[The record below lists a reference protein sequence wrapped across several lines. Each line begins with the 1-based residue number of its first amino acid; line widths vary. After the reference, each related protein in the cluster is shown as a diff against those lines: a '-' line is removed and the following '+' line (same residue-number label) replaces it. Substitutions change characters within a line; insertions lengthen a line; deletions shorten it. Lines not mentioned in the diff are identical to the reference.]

1 MSTSTT
7 PTSKRSRLDSS
18 SFQLSNHRDTAAP
31 LSPAA
36 FCKQLF
42 LLHDAI
48 LCTVDRLVSA
58 VDTLTPLASDISLD
72 ELRLRISHLRETLL
86 AHCKV
91 EDTTIFP
98 LLQSALISSDR
109 PTSHQELSQTE
120 ATTPADGHLDSSQ
133 LNNIAS
139 DAAVA
144 PSSPKRPR
152 RASPISVN
160 LRILS
165 RDHNHT
171 DLPHACDVLQ
181 RALAR
186 LRATP
191 MTRHELP
198 GWTSD
203 QSHSPS
209 PSSSISSIQ
218 SPSAMDDAPCRAKSR
233 VDAIVGAQN
242 AAAKLQSVV
251 RAHFNSEEIQ
261 VAPAY
266 VKLLSASQQAS
277 LLVHVARAVVA
288 DRRLVNTFRFVA
300 DRDLLDLFNAVSIH
314 DGEDDVKL
322 IAVGICQVLPAQR
335 WALLCENVP
344 LLTHI
349 VVPKHDP
356 LIPILHMHKA
366 MVRELHQIVSYCD
379 SLDPFH
385 FKQMRTLFNK
395 VQFLR
400 RIQSF
405 HAKAEEG
412 AVFKPLHARMK
423 ATSCAIPSLML
434 CDEHGD
440 GEEMFS
446 QFTNNLNELE
456 VKATR
461 LDSGEQSTHT
471 LKQEL
476 SRSVH
481 NIASHL
487 TDHMDQ
493 EESIVLPLVRK
504 YFCVKEQEE
513 MMRDF
518 MAMVPS
524 SMFCEIIPWMF
535 NALDVNEK
543 ESMIRNLLRS
553 SQDSG
558 IRRVIRSIAESVVK
572 GETERAE
579 WNEICLRIP
588 EIEEEYQIVAD
599 KEEDDSGPVSEILR
613 VHKALR
619 IELNVLLRRCKEIA
633 ADGTFPNPKDLVSL
647 AQGVAFLR
655 RMVLDHSQAEDDIIL
670 PLLDKRVPGISETYH
685 DDHCDE
691 RKLFQDLAQCLQDLQ
706 CVSDE
711 TECTRLV
718 IKLHGLAET
727 LRDDMVSHLKREEKD
742 MWPVLKQHFSLE
754 EQSEVVALIF
764 GQMPANRL
772 RELLP
777 WMIRSLSVSEGNIM
791 MNHILEVTRSTM
803 FETWLKTWLPL
814 SEDKSTEAAD
824 DQNKDMLQ
832 AKGRSS
838 LEDAKR
844 QGAASSSNAGQTSG
858 DFRLSETSRTEGDG
872 RSAALAYLNGKET
885 MECTIRAI
893 ARDASLSV
901 EERTRMMQQVMLA
914 PYSETRAR
922 GTDNNRN
929 ITSLAEDR
937 IPTFHLSQDGVQH
950 LGCRHYLRA
959 CKMRAA
965 CCGKLYT
972 CRLCHDD
979 AEQTHIMDRYATKEI
994 LCMRCD
1000 TLQPVSLKCGNE
1012 KCGQLFAKYF
1022 CEVCNFFD
1030 DREERSIYHC
1040 PSCNVCR
1047 AGKGLGIDFFHCM
1060 KCNQCMSMKYRKKG
1074 HRCVER
1080 AMESDCPVCHQ
1091 YLFTSTEPVKYLKCG
1106 HLMHNSCHEEY
1117 IKRYLRCPVCSR
1129 SLEEMASV
1137 FQRIDHLMGASSR
1150 MAMPA
1155 EYRALRCN
1163 LYCLDCYGR
1172 SDTSYHFVYNKCP
1185 VCSSYNTRVEHI
1197 ITGEDERPAQDTGS
1211 GHRSECRDFQ
1221 GGTN

>member
-1 MSTSTT
+1 MGSNNYQLATQCDPKT
-7 PTSKRSRLDSS
+7 PLT
-18 SFQLSNHRDTAAP
+18 
-31 LSPAA
+31 PAA

-48 LCTVDRLVSA
+48 LCTVDRLVST

-109 PTSHQELSQTE
+109 PVSHQEASQTE
-120 ATTPADGHLDSSQ
+120 TTFQMDCQSDPSDS
-133 LNNIAS
+133 N
-139 DAAVA
+139 DVEHDTTVA
-144 PSSPKRPR
+144 PPSPKRPR
-152 RASPISVN
+152 RASPISIN

-165 RDHNHT
+165 SDHNHT
-171 DLPHACDVLQ
+171 DLPHACDVLE
-181 RALAR
+181 RTLAR

-198 GWTSD
+198 GWTGN
-203 QSHSPS
+203 QMHS
-209 PSSSISSIQ
+209 PSSSSSIPSIQ
-218 SPSAMDDAPCRAKSR
+218 SPSGMDDSHCKTTSRA
-233 VDAIVGAQN
+233 DTIVEAQN

-251 RAHFNSEEIQ
+251 RAHFNSEEIR

-266 VKLLSASQQAS
+266 VKVLSVSQQAS
-277 LLVHVARAVVA
+277 LLVHVASAIVA

-300 DRDLLDLFNAVSIH
+300 DRDLLDLFHAVSIH
-314 DGEDDVKL
+314 DVEEDVKL
-322 IAVGICQVLPAQR
+322 IAVGIFQVLPAQR
-335 WALLCENVP
+335 WALLCQNVP
-344 LLTHI
+344 LLAHI
-349 VVPKHDP
+349 VVPKQDP

-366 MVRELHQIVSYCD
+366 MSRELRHIESYCD
-379 SLDPFH
+379 SLDPLH
-385 FKQMRTLFNK
+385 FKQMRILSNK

-400 RIQSF
+400 RVHSF
-405 HAKAEEG
+405 HVKGEEAAIFKALQT
-412 AVFKPLHARMK
+412 KMQ
-423 ATSCAIPSLML
+423 SSSSSIPELAL
-434 CDEHGD
+434 YDEHGD
-440 GEEMFS
+440 EEAMFS
-446 QFTNNLNELE
+446 QFAENLNELE
-456 VKATR
+456 TRATH
-461 LDSGEQSTHT
+461 LDGAERTTHS

-476 SRSVH
+476 SKSVRK
-481 NIASHL
+481 IAACL
-487 TDHMDQ
+487 IEHMDQ
-493 EESIVLPLVRK
+493 EESKILPLVRK
-504 YFCVKEQEE
+504 LFSFEEQEQ

-524 SMFCEIIPWMF
+524 SMYCDIIPWMF
-535 NALDVNEK
+535 NELDVNEK
-543 ESMIRNLLRS
+543 ESMLRNLLRS
-553 SQDSG
+553 SQPDE

-588 EIEEEYQIVAD
+588 EIEEEYQVVAD
-599 KEEDDSGPVSEILR
+599 KEEDDSGPISEILR

-633 ADGTFPNPKDLVSL
+633 ADGTFPNPKNLVSL

-691 RKLFQDLAQCLQDLQ
+691 RKLFQDLAECLQDLQ

-718 IKLHGLAET
+718 IKLYGLAET

-764 GQMPANRL
+764 GQMPASRL

-814 SEDKSTEAAD
+814 SGDKQDDAAESGDKEEPQTSGGNSVHEA
-824 DQNKDMLQ
+824 
-832 AKGRSS
+832 SC
-838 LEDAKR
+838 
-844 QGAASSSNAGQTSG
+844 QGDCNSPNAGQ
-858 DFRLSETSRTEGDG
+858 DADDLRLSERTGRKGDG
-872 RSAALAYLNGKET
+872 RSAALAYLNRKET

-893 ARDASLSV
+893 ARDSSLSV

-914 PYSETRAR
+914 PYSETRAQADSKNQN
-922 GTDNNRN
+922 G
-929 ITSLAEDR
+929 TSLSEDR
-937 IPTFHLSQDGVQH
+937 TPTFHPCQDGVQR

-959 CKMRAA
+959 CKLRAA
-965 CCGKLYT
+965 CCSKLYT

-1000 TLQPVSLKCGNE
+1000 TLQPVSSKCMSE
-1012 KCGQLFAKYF
+1012 KCGQSFSEYF

-1060 KCNQCMSMKYRKKG
+1060 KCNQCMSMKYRTKG
-1074 HRCVER
+1074 HRCVEK

-1106 HLMHNSCHEEY
+1106 HLMHNSCHEQY
-1117 IKRYLRCPVCSR
+1117 IKRYLRCPVCQR

-1137 FQRIDHLMGASSR
+1137 FQRIDLLMGVSNHL
-1150 MAMPA
+1150 AMPA
-1155 EYRALRCN
+1155 EYRTLRCD

-1172 SDTSYHFVYNKCP
+1172 SNTSYHFVYNKCP
-1185 VCSSYNTRVEHI
+1185 VCKSYNTRVEHI
-1197 ITGEDERPAQDTGS
+1197 DTDGGGGVPVQATSS
-1211 GHRSECRDFQ
+1211 GHHSERR
-1221 GGTN
+1221 TS